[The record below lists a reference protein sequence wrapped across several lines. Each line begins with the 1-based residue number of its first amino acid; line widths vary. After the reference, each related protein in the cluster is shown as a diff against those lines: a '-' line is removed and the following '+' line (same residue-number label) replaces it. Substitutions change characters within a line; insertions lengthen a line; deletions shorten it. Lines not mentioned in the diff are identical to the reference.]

1 MRNIFRPDYYFPDIF
16 SVNPVRLRRHGIRLA
31 VIDMDNTLISAVET
45 EISDRA
51 KTYIARLRDAGIQP
65 VVMSNNFSSV
75 TEKRCRQLNIDFFS
89 FSMKPLLTGYRR
101 VLRKYAFD
109 ASETAVIGDQVFT
122 DIAGGSR
129 MHMMTILVDPL
140 TDQNHIFGKGV
151 RVISDALCL
160 LLPEMPKKGE
170 YYGNL

>member
-16 SVNPVRLRRHGIRLA
+16 SVDPERLRRHGIRLA

-45 EISDRA
+45 EISERA
-51 KTYIARLRDAGIQP
+51 KEYIARMRRAGIQP
-65 VVMSNNFSSV
+65 VVMSNNFSGV

-89 FSMKPLLTGYRR
+89 FSLKPLRAGYRR
-101 VLRKYAFD
+101 VLKKYAFD
-109 ASETAVIGDQVFT
+109 VSETAVIGDQVFT

-140 TDQNHIFGKGV
+140 TDQNNIFGKGV
-151 RVISDALCL
+151 RLISDTLCF